1 MYCMK
6 KLISILLLI
15 FLSIVH
21 KSGAQLPIIPY
32 PNKVVTGKG
41 FFKLTKSA
49 ASTAKLIVDPQ
60 TAVVASMEGYH
71 LSVTPSAI
79 TITAKTK
86 AGAFYGMQTLLQLEA
101 QSKNIPVLEI
111 DDAPA
116 FGYRGLMLDV
126 GRHFMPV
133 SFIKQL
139 IDVMAMQK
147 MNNLHLH
154 LTEDQ
159 GWRIEIKKYPKLT
172 SVGSVRGGTLIGKY
186 PGKGNTNAAYGGF
199 YTQAQLKDLVA
210 YAAAKHINI
219 IPEIE
224 MPGHASAAIAAYPE
238 LSCFPNEPTQLTKNM
253 YATATENKIKNQGGK
268 IVQESWGVFDDVFA
282 PSEYTF
288 NFIENVLDEVM
299 DIFPS
304 SYIHIGGDECPKTAW
319 KRSSFCQALM
329 KEKGI
334 ADEHALQS
342 YFIQRVEKYV
352 NSKGRKII
360 GWDEILEGGLAP
372 NATVMSWQGEEGGI
386 TAAKQHHD
394 VIMTP
399 QGTCY
404 LNFYQSSDSRDS
416 IAFGGF
422 LPLEAVY
429 NYNPV
434 PAALTPQEATYI
446 KGVQGNLWTE
456 YISNKDLASFM
467 LFPRAMAI
475 AENGWTKTKTGF
487 DHFTSR
493 VTKWQPLLKQKGLH
507 FSDHLYNVQIT
518 SKPIAG
524 GINVSIG
531 GVGAAH
537 KIVYNTNG
545 KIPSVQDQQ
554 YTGPITIKS
563 DANLQAGVV
572 VNNKITDV
580 ASASFSI
587 NIATG
592 ANLIQLTNTPKAPY
606 NKSGNN
612 GFINGIVA
620 NDSRFSDGEWLAW
633 EGKDIDATL
642 SFAAPTTISKI
653 STRFYNSR
661 GSWIHL
667 PTSVEVLGSTDGKT
681 FARLGILQNLD
692 KSKEGAVDVSF
703 EIKPTSVQYL
713 KLVAHPVTI
722 IPAGFAGAGNPSW
735 LFMDE
740 LIVK

>member
-1 MYCMK
+1 M
-6 KLISILLLI
+6 
-15 FLSIVH
+15 
-21 KSGAQLPIIPY
+21 
-32 PNKVVTGKG
+32 GKG
-41 FFKLTKSA
+41 FFKLAKSA
-49 ASTAKLIVDPQ
+49 LSTATLIVDPQ

-71 LSVTPSAI
+71 LSVTPTAI

-224 MPGHASAAIAAYPE
+224 MPGHASAAIAAYPA

-253 YATATENKIKNQGGK
+253 YATATESKIKNQGGK

-319 KRSSFCQALM
+319 KRSGFCQALM

-404 LNFYQSSDSRDS
+404 LNFYQSSDPRDS

-422 LPLEAVY
+422 LPIEAVY
-429 NYNPV
+429 NYNPI

-456 YISNKDLASFM
+456 YIANKDLASFM
-467 LFPRAMAI
+467 LYPRAMAI

-518 SKPIAG
+518 STPIAG

-545 KIPSVQDQQ
+545 KLPSVNDQG
-554 YTGPITIKS
+554 YSGPITITG

-587 NIATG
+587 NKATG
-592 ANLIQLTNTPKAPY
+592 ANLIQLTNAPKAPY

-633 EGKDIDATL
+633 EGKEFDATL
-642 SFAAPTTISKI
+642 SFAAPTAISKI
-653 STRFYNSR
+653 NTRFYNSR

-667 PTSVEVLGSTDGKT
+667 PTSVEVLGSQDGKT
-681 FARLGILQNLD
+681 YTRLGVLENLD
-692 KSKEGAVDVSF
+692 NSKEGPVNVLF
-703 EIKPTSVQYL
+703 EIKPTTVQYL
-713 KLVAHPVTI
+713 KLVARPVTT

-740 LIVK
+740 LIIK

>member
-1 MYCMK
+1 MK
-6 KLISILLLI
+6 QSKYLFLFLLLI
-15 FLSIVH
+15 SVGGL
-21 KSGAQLPIIPY
+21 AQLPIIPY
-32 PNKVVTGKG
+32 PNKVEMGKG

-71 LSVTPSAI
+71 LSVTPTAI

-126 GRHFMPV
+126 GRHIMPV

-253 YATATENKIKNQGGK
+253 YATATESKIKNQGGK
-268 IVQESWGVFDDVFA
+268 IVQETWGVFDDVFA

-329 KEKGI
+329 NEKGI

-372 NATVMSWQGEEGGI
+372 NATVMSWQGEDGGI

-404 LNFYQSSDSRDS
+404 LNFYQSSDPRDS

-422 LPLEAVY
+422 LPLETVY

-467 LFPRAMAI
+467 LYPRAMAI
-475 AENGWTKTKTGF
+475 AENGWTKTKPGF
-487 DHFTSR
+487 DHFTGR
-493 VTKWQPLLKQKGLH
+493 VTMWQPIKKKKGLH
-507 FSDHLYNVQIT
+507 YSDHLYNVQIT
-518 SKPIAG
+518 RKPIAG

-537 KIVYNTNG
+537 KIVYNTSG
-545 KIPSVQDQQ
+545 KLPSVNDQG
-554 YTGPITIKS
+554 YLGPITITG

-587 NIATG
+587 NKATG

-667 PTSVEVLGSTDGKT
+667 PTSVEVLGSQDGKT
-681 FARLGILQNLD
+681 YTRLGVLENLD
-692 KSKEGAVDVSF
+692 NSKEGPVNVLF
-703 EIKPTSVQYL
+703 EIKPTTVQYL
-713 KLVAHPVTI
+713 KLVARPVTT

>member
-1 MYCMK
+1 MK
-6 KLISILLLI
+6 KLSSILLLI
-15 FLSIVH
+15 FLAVG
-21 KSGAQLPIIPY
+21 KSLLAQLPIIPY
-32 PNKVVTGKG
+32 PNKVIEGKG
-41 FFKLTKSA
+41 FYTVATSVTKE
-49 ASTAKLIVDPQ
+49 
-60 TAVVASMEGYH
+60 AVVVIDSSAGSVVTSPEGYY
-71 LSVTPSAI
+71 LTVTPKQI
-79 TITAKTK
+79 KVVAKTK
-86 AGAFYGMQTLLQLEA
+86 VGAFYAMQTLLQLEA
-101 QSKNIPVLEI
+101 ASKKIPVVTIE
-111 DDAPA
+111 DAPA

-126 GRHFMPV
+126 GRHFMPI

-139 IDVMAMQK
+139 LDVMAMQK

-186 PGKGNTNAAYGGF
+186 PGSGNTNAAYGGF
-199 YTQAQLKDLVA
+199 YTQVQLKELVA

-238 LSCFPNEPTQLTKNM
+238 LSCFPNEATKLTNNM
-253 YATATENKIKNQGGK
+253 YAITTENKIKTTGGK
-268 IVQESWGVFDDVFA
+268 IVQETWGVFDDVFA

-319 KRSSFCQALM
+319 KRSSYCQNLM

-334 ADEHALQS
+334 ANEHALQS

-386 TAAKQHHD
+386 TAAKEHHD

-399 QGTCY
+399 QGNCY
-404 LNFYQSSDSRDS
+404 LNFYQSADSRDS

-434 PAALTPQEATYI
+434 PAALTAEEATYI

-456 YISNKDLASFM
+456 YIANKDLASFM
-467 LFPRAMAI
+467 LYPRAMAI

-487 DHFTSR
+487 DHFTNR
-493 VTKWQPLLKQKGLH
+493 VTKWQPIIKQKGLH
-507 FSDHLYNVQIT
+507 FSDHLYNIQIT

-531 GVGAAH
+531 GVGAAY

-545 KIPSVQDQQ
+545 KLPSVNDQI
-554 YTGPITIKS
+554 YTGPITITG

-572 VNNKITDV
+572 VNSKITDV
-580 ASASFSI
+580 ASAAFSI
-587 NIATG
+587 NKATG
-592 ANLIQLTNTPKAPY
+592 AQLVSLVHAPKAPY
-606 NKSGNN
+606 NKSGNT
-612 GFINGIVA
+612 GFINGILA
-620 NDSRFSDGEWLAW
+620 NDARFSDGEWLAW
-633 EGKDIDATL
+633 EGKPIDATL
-642 SFAAPTTISKI
+642 DLGAATTISQI
-653 STRFYNSR
+653 ATRFINSR

-667 PTSVEVLGSTDGKT
+667 PTSVEVLGSVDGKT
-681 FARLGILQNLD
+681 FTRLGLQQNFD
-692 KSKEGAVDVSF
+692 TSKEGNLPVLFTVPS
-703 EIKPTSVQYL
+703 TSVRYIQL
-713 KLVAHPVTI
+713 IAHPVSI

-740 LIVK
+740 LIIK

>member
-1 MYCMK
+1 MK
-6 KLISILLLI
+6 QSKYLFLFLLLI
-15 FLSIVH
+15 SVGGL
-21 KSGAQLPIIPY
+21 AQLPIIPY
-32 PNKVVTGKG
+32 PNKVEMGKG

-71 LSVTPSAI
+71 LSVTPTAI

-238 LSCFPNEPTQLTKNM
+238 LSCFPNEPTRLTKNM

-268 IVQESWGVFDDVFA
+268 IVQETWGVFDDVFA

-372 NATVMSWQGEEGGI
+372 NATVMSWQGEDGGI

-404 LNFYQSSDSRDS
+404 LNFYQSSDPRDS

-467 LFPRAMAI
+467 LYPRAMAI

-487 DHFTSR
+487 DHFTGR
-493 VTKWQPLLKQKGLH
+493 VTMWQPLLKQKGLH
-507 FSDHLYNVQIT
+507 YSDHLYNVQIT

-537 KIVYNTNG
+537 KIVYNTSG
-545 KIPSVQDQQ
+545 KLPSVQDQL
-554 YTGPITIKS
+554 YTGPITITG

-587 NIATG
+587 NKATG
-592 ANLIQLTNTPKAPY
+592 ANLIQLTNAPKAPY

-633 EGKDIDATL
+633 EGKEIDATL
-642 SFAAPTTISKI
+642 SFAAPTAISKI
-653 STRFYNSR
+653 STRFFNSR

-681 FARLGILQNLD
+681 YTRLGVLENLD
-692 KSKEGAVDVSF
+692 NSKEGPVNVLF
-703 EIKPTSVQYL
+703 EIKPTTVQYI
-713 KLVAHPVTI
+713 KLVVRPVTT
-722 IPAGFAGAGNPSW
+722 IPAGFAGAGSPSW

>member
-1 MYCMK
+1 MK
-6 KLISILLLI
+6 QCKFSFLFLLLI
-15 FLSIVH
+15 SV
-21 KSGAQLPIIPY
+21 GGVAQLPIIPY
-32 PNKVVTGKG
+32 PNKVEMGKG
-41 FFKLTKSA
+41 FFKLAKSA
-49 ASTAKLIVDPQ
+49 ASTATLIVDPQ

-71 LSVTPSAI
+71 LSVTSAAI

-159 GWRIEIKKYPKLT
+159 GWRIEIKKYPNLT
-172 SVGSVRGGTLIGKY
+172 AVGSVRGGTLIGKY
-186 PGKGNTNAAYGGF
+186 PGKGSTNAAYGGF
-199 YTQAQLKDLVA
+199 YTQEQLKGLVA

-238 LSCFPNEPTQLTKNM
+238 LSCFPNEPTQLAKNM
-253 YATATENKIKNQGGK
+253 YAAATENKIKNQGGK
-268 IVQESWGVFDDVFA
+268 IVQETWGVFDDVFA

-304 SYIHIGGDECPKTAW
+304 TYIHIGGDECPKTAW

-334 ADEHALQS
+334 ANEHALQS

-404 LNFYQSSDSRDS
+404 LNFYQSSDPRDS

-429 NYNPV
+429 NYNPI
-434 PAALTPQEATYI
+434 PAALTTQEASYI

-456 YISNKDLASFM
+456 YIANKDLASFM
-467 LFPRAMAI
+467 LYPRAMAI

-487 DHFTSR
+487 DHFTNR
-493 VTKWQPLLKQKGLH
+493 VTMWQPLLKQKGLH
-507 FSDHLYNVQIT
+507 YSDHLYNVQIT

-545 KIPSVQDQQ
+545 KLPSVQDQQ
-554 YTGPITIKS
+554 YTGPITITG

-572 VNNKITDV
+572 VNNTITDV
-580 ASASFSI
+580 TSAAFSI
-587 NIATG
+587 NKATG
-592 ANLIQLTNTPKAPY
+592 ANLIQLTHAPKAPY

-633 EGKDIDATL
+633 EGKDIDAIL

-681 FARLGILQNLD
+681 YNRLGFQQSFD
-692 KSKEGAVDVSF
+692 ASKEGPVNVLF
-703 EIKPTSVQYL
+703 ETSPTIVKFIKL
-713 KLVAHPVTI
+713 IAHPVTA

-735 LFMDE
+735 MFMDE
-740 LIVK
+740 LIIK

>member
-1 MYCMK
+1 MK
-6 KLISILLLI
+6 QCKYLFSFLVLIGI
-15 FLSIVH
+15 
-21 KSGAQLPIIPY
+21 GAAAQLPIIPY
-32 PNKVVTGKG
+32 PNKVVEGKG
-41 FFKLTKSA
+41 FYNVTTSV
-49 ASTAKLIVDPQ
+49 AKE
-60 TAVVASMEGYH
+60 AVVVIDSSAGSIVTNAEGYY
-71 LSVTPSAI
+71 LSVTPKQI
-79 TITAKTK
+79 KIIAKTK
-86 AGAFYGMQTLLQLEA
+86 VGAFYGMQTLLQLEA
-101 QSKNIPVLEI
+101 ASKKIPVVTIE
-111 DDAPA
+111 DAPA

-139 IDVMAMQK
+139 LDVMAMQK

-159 GWRIEIKKYPKLT
+159 GWRIEIKKYPNLT
-172 SVGSVRGGTLIGKY
+172 AVGSVRGGTLLGKY
-186 PGKGNTNAAYGGF
+186 PGKGSTNAAYGGF

-210 YAAAKHINI
+210 YAALKHINI

-253 YATATENKIKNQGGK
+253 YAAATENKIKNQGSK
-268 IVQESWGVFDDVFA
+268 IVQETWGVFDDVFA

-288 NFIENVLDEVM
+288 NFIENVVDEVM
-299 DIFPS
+299 NIFPS
-304 SYIHIGGDECPKTAW
+304 TYIHIGGDECPKTAW
-319 KRSSFCQALM
+319 KRSSYCQALM

-334 ADEHALQS
+334 ANEHALQS

-404 LNFYQSSDSRDS
+404 LNFYQSSDPRDS

-429 NYNPV
+429 NYNPI
-434 PAALTPQEATYI
+434 PAALTTQEASYI

-456 YISNKDLASFM
+456 YIANKDLASFM
-467 LFPRAMAI
+467 LYPRAMAI

-487 DHFTSR
+487 DHFTNR
-493 VTKWQPLLKQKGLH
+493 VTMWQPLLKQKGLH

-545 KIPSVQDQQ
+545 KLPSVQDQQ
-554 YTGPITIKS
+554 YTGPITITG

-572 VNNKITDV
+572 VNNTITDV

-587 NIATG
+587 NKATG
-592 ANLIQLTNTPKAPY
+592 ANLLQLTNAPKAPY

-620 NDSRFSDGEWLAW
+620 NDTRFSDGEWLAW
-633 EGKDIDATL
+633 EGKDIDAIL
-642 SFAAPTTISKI
+642 SFAAPTSISKI

-681 FARLGILQNLD
+681 FTRIGLLQNLD
-692 KSKEGAVDVSF
+692 NSKEGPVNVLF
-703 EIKPTSVQYL
+703 ETSPTIVKFIKL
-713 KLVAHPVTI
+713 IAHPVTT

-735 LFMDE
+735 MFMDE
-740 LIVK
+740 LIIK

>member
-1 MYCMK
+1 MK
-6 KLISILLLI
+6 QCKFSFLFLLLI
-15 FLSIVH
+15 SVGGL
-21 KSGAQLPIIPY
+21 AQLPIIPY
-32 PNKVVTGKG
+32 PNKVEMGKG
-41 FFKLTKSA
+41 FFKLAKSA
-49 ASTAKLIVDPQ
+49 ASTATLIVDPQ

-71 LSVTPSAI
+71 LSVTPAAI

-224 MPGHASAAIAAYPE
+224 MPGHASAAIAAYPA

-253 YATATENKIKNQGGK
+253 YATATESKIKNQGGK
-268 IVQESWGVFDDVFA
+268 IVQETWGVFDDVFA

-288 NFIENVLDEVM
+288 TFIENVLDEVM

-319 KRSSFCQALM
+319 KRSGFCQALM

-404 LNFYQSSDSRDS
+404 LNFYQSSDPRDS

-422 LPLEAVY
+422 LPIEAVY
-429 NYNPV
+429 NYNPI

-456 YISNKDLASFM
+456 YIANKDLASFM
-467 LFPRAMAI
+467 LYPRAMAI

-493 VTKWQPLLKQKGLH
+493 ITKWQPLLKQKGLH
-507 FSDHLYNVQIT
+507 YSDHLYNVQIT

-554 YTGPITIKS
+554 YTGPITITG

-587 NIATG
+587 NKATG
-592 ANLIQLTNTPKAPY
+592 ATLVSLVNAPKAPY

-612 GFINGIVA
+612 GFVNGILA

-633 EGKDIDATL
+633 EGKTINATL
-642 SFAAPTTISKI
+642 DLGAATKVTQI
-653 STRFYNSR
+653 STRFMNSR

-667 PTSVEVLGSTDGKT
+667 PTRVEVLGSEDGKT
-681 FARLGILQNLD
+681 FTRLGLQQNFNN
-692 KSKEGAVDVSF
+692 SKEGALTVSF
-703 EIKPTSVQYL
+703 TLPPTTIKFLTFI
-713 KLVAHPVTI
+713 ADPVTI

-740 LIVK
+740 LIIK

>member
-1 MYCMK
+1 MK
-6 KLISILLLI
+6 KHRSILFLI
-15 FLSIVH
+15 FLTLALKTI
-21 KSGAQLPIIPY
+21 AQLPIIPY
-32 PNKVVTGKG
+32 PNKVIEGKG
-41 FFKLTKSA
+41 FYMVTTSVTKEAVVVIDSSA
-49 ASTAKLIVDPQ
+49 GP
-60 TAVVASMEGYH
+60 VVASPEGYY
-71 LSVTPSAI
+71 LTVTPKQI
-79 TITAKTK
+79 KVVAKTK
-86 AGAFYGMQTLLQLEA
+86 VGAFYAMQTLLQLEA
-101 QSKNIPVLEI
+101 ASKKIPAVTIE
-111 DDAPA
+111 DAPA

-126 GRHFMPV
+126 GRHFMPIG
-133 SFIKQL
+133 FIKQL
-139 IDVMAMQK
+139 LDVMAMQK

-186 PGKGNTNAAYGGF
+186 PGSGNTNAAYGGF
-199 YTQAQLKDLVA
+199 YTQAQLKELVA

-238 LSCFPNEPTQLTKNM
+238 LSCFPNEPTPLTKNM
-253 YATATENKIKNQGGK
+253 YATATENKIKTAGGK
-268 IVQESWGVFDDVFA
+268 IVQETWGVFDDVFA
-282 PSEYTF
+282 PSEFTF

-319 KRSSFCQALM
+319 KRSSYCQSLM

-334 ADEHALQS
+334 ANEHALQS

-352 NSKGRKII
+352 NSRGRKII

-386 TAAKQHHD
+386 TAAKEHHD

-399 QGTCY
+399 QGSCY
-404 LNFYQSSDSRDS
+404 LNFYQSADSRDS

-434 PAALTPQEATYI
+434 PAALTAEEATYI

-456 YISNKDLASFM
+456 YIANKDLASFM
-467 LFPRAMAI
+467 LYPRAMAI

-487 DHFTSR
+487 DHFTKR
-493 VTKWQPLLKQKGLH
+493 VTRWQPLLKQKGLH

-518 SKPIAG
+518 SKPITG

-531 GVGAAH
+531 GISKAH

-545 KIPSVQDQQ
+545 KLPSVNDQI
-554 YTGPITIKS
+554 YTGPITITG

-580 ASASFSI
+580 ASAAFSI
-587 NIATG
+587 NKATG
-592 ANLIQLTNTPKAPY
+592 AKLISLVHVPKAPY
-606 NKSGNN
+606 NKSGNT
-612 GFINGIVA
+612 GFINGILA
-620 NDSRFSDGEWLAW
+620 NDARFSDGEWLAW
-633 EGKDIDATL
+633 EGKSIDATL
-642 SFAAPTTISKI
+642 DLGAATKVTQIA
-653 STRFYNSR
+653 TRFINSR

-667 PTSVEVLGSTDGKT
+667 PTSVEVLGSEDGKT
-681 FARLGILQNLD
+681 FTRIGLQQNFD
-692 KSKEGAVDVSF
+692 NSKEGNLTVSF
-703 EIKPTSVQYL
+703 SIPSTSIRYIQLIAYP
-713 KLVAHPVTI
+713 VAI

-740 LIVK
+740 LIIK

>member
-1 MYCMK
+1 MK
-6 KLISILLLI
+6 QCKYLFSFLLLI
-15 FLSIVH
+15 AV
-21 KSGAQLPIIPY
+21 GAEAQLPIIPY
-32 PNKVVTGKG
+32 PNKVETGKG

-60 TAVVASMEGYH
+60 TTVVASMEGYH
-71 LSVTPSAI
+71 LSVTPTAI
-79 TITAKTK
+79 NITAKTK
-86 AGAFYGMQTLLQLEA
+86 VGAFYGMQTLLQLEA

-172 SVGSVRGGTLIGKY
+172 RVGSVRGGTLIGKY

-268 IVQESWGVFDDVFA
+268 IVQETWGVFDDVFA

-404 LNFYQSSDSRDS
+404 LNFYQSSDPRDS

-456 YISNKDLASFM
+456 YIANKDLASFM
-467 LFPRAMAI
+467 LYPRAMAI

-487 DHFTSR
+487 DHFTNR
-493 VTKWQPLLKQKGLH
+493 VTMWQPLLKQKGLH

-531 GVGAAH
+531 GVGAAN
-537 KIVYNTNG
+537 KIVYNTSG
-545 KIPSVQDQQ
+545 KLPSVQDQL
-554 YTGPITIKS
+554 YTGPITITG

-592 ANLIQLTNTPKAPY
+592 ANLIQLTNAPKAPY

-667 PTSVEVLGSTDGKT
+667 PTSVEVLGSQDGKT
-681 FARLGILQNLD
+681 YTRLGMLQNLD
-692 KSKEGAVDVSF
+692 NSKEGAVTVSF
-703 EIKPTSVQYL
+703 EIKPTTVQYM
-713 KLVAHPVTI
+713 KLVARPVTT

>member
-1 MYCMK
+1 MK
-6 KLISILLLI
+6 KHCSILLLI
-15 FLSIVH
+15 FLTVG
-21 KSGAQLPIIPY
+21 KSLLAQLPIIPY
-32 PNKVVTGKG
+32 PNKVVEGKG
-41 FFKLTKSA
+41 FYTVTSSVAKEAVIVIDSSA
-49 ASTAKLIVDPQ
+49 AS
-60 TAVVASMEGYH
+60 VVTSAEGY
-71 LSVTPSAI
+71 LLTVTPKQLKVV
-79 TITAKTK
+79 AKTK
-86 AGAFYGMQTLLQLEA
+86 SGAFYGMQTLLQLEA
-101 QSKNIPVLEI
+101 ASKKIPVVTIE
-111 DDAPA
+111 DAPA

-126 GRHFMPV
+126 GRHFMPIA
-133 SFIKQL
+133 FIKQL
-139 IDVMAMQK
+139 LDVMAMQK

-186 PGKGNTNAAYGGF
+186 PGTGNTNTPYGGY
-199 YTQAQLKDLVA
+199 YTQAQLKELVA

-238 LSCFPNEPTQLTKNM
+238 LSCFPSEPTKLTNNM
-253 YATATENKIKNQGGK
+253 YASATENKIKTLGGK
-268 IVQESWGVFDDVFA
+268 IVQETWGVFDDVFA
-282 PSEYTF
+282 PSEFTF
-288 NFIENVLDEVM
+288 NFIEHVLDEVM

-319 KRSSFCQALM
+319 KRSSYCQSLM

-334 ADEHALQS
+334 ANEHALQS

-404 LNFYQSSDSRDS
+404 LNFYQSSDPRDS

-422 LPLEAVY
+422 LPIEAVY
-429 NYNPV
+429 NYSPI
-434 PAALTPQEATYI
+434 PAALTPNEASYI

-456 YISNKDLASFM
+456 YIANKDLASFM
-467 LFPRAMAI
+467 LYPRAMAI

-493 VTKWQPLLKQKGLH
+493 VTRWQSLLQQKGLH
-507 FSDHLYNVQIT
+507 YSDHLYNVQIT

-531 GVGAAH
+531 GVGKAY

-545 KIPSVQDQQ
+545 KLPSVDDQV
-554 YTGPITIKS
+554 YTGPITITG
-563 DANLQAGVV
+563 DAKLQAGVV

-580 ASASFSI
+580 ASAAFSI
-587 NIATG
+587 NKATG
-592 ANLIQLTNTPKAPY
+592 AKLVSLLNAPKAPY
-606 NKSGNN
+606 NKSGNT
-612 GFINGIVA
+612 GFINGILA

-633 EGKDIDATL
+633 EGKTIHATL
-642 SFAAPTTISKI
+642 DLGAATSVTQIT
-653 STRFYNSR
+653 TRFINSR

-667 PTSVEVLGSTDGKT
+667 PTSVEVLGSLDGKT
-681 FARLGILQNLD
+681 FTRLGLQQNFD
-692 KSKEGAVDVSF
+692 SSKEGALTVSF
-703 EIKPTSVQYL
+703 AIPPTTIKFLTFI
-713 KLVAHPVTI
+713 ADPVTI

-740 LIVK
+740 LIIK

>member
-1 MYCMK
+1 MK
-6 KLISILLLI
+6 QSKYLFLFLLLI
-15 FLSIVH
+15 SVGGL
-21 KSGAQLPIIPY
+21 AQLPIIPY
-32 PNKVVTGKG
+32 PNKVETGKG

-253 YATATENKIKNQGGK
+253 YATATESKIKNQGGK
-268 IVQESWGVFDDVFA
+268 IVQETWGVFDDVFA

-404 LNFYQSSDSRDS
+404 LNFYQSSDPRDS

-456 YISNKDLASFM
+456 YIANKDLASFM
-467 LFPRAMAI
+467 LYPRAMAI

-487 DHFTSR
+487 DHFTGR
-493 VTKWQPLLKQKGLH
+493 VTMWQPLLKQKGLH
-507 FSDHLYNVQIT
+507 YSDHLYNLQIT

-545 KIPSVQDQQ
+545 KLPSVNDQG
-554 YTGPITIKS
+554 YLGPITITG

-587 NIATG
+587 NKATG

-681 FARLGILQNLD
+681 YTRLDMLQNLD
-692 KSKEGAVDVSF
+692 NSKEGPVNVLF
-703 EIKPTSVQYL
+703 EIKPTTVQYL
-713 KLVAHPVTI
+713 KLVARPVTT

>member
-1 MYCMK
+1 MK
-6 KLISILLLI
+6 QSKYLFLFLLLI
-15 FLSIVH
+15 SVQ
-21 KSGAQLPIIPY
+21 SEAQLPIIPY
-32 PNKVVTGKG
+32 PNKVETGKG

-60 TAVVASMEGYH
+60 TAVVASIEGYH

-253 YATATENKIKNQGGK
+253 YATATESKIKNQGGK
-268 IVQESWGVFDDVFA
+268 IVQETWGVFDDVFA

-404 LNFYQSSDSRDS
+404 LNFYQSSDPRDS

-422 LPLEAVY
+422 LPLETVY

-456 YISNKDLASFM
+456 YIANKDLASFM
-467 LFPRAMAI
+467 LYPRAMAI

-487 DHFTSR
+487 DHFTNR
-493 VTKWQPLLKQKGLH
+493 VTMWQPLLKQKGLH
-507 FSDHLYNVQIT
+507 YSDHLYNLQIT

-545 KIPSVQDQQ
+545 RLPSVQDQQ
-554 YTGPITIKS
+554 YKGPITITG

-681 FARLGILQNLD
+681 YTRLDMLQNLD
-692 KSKEGAVDVSF
+692 NSKEGPVNVLF
-703 EIKPTSVQYL
+703 EIKPTTVQYL
-713 KLVAHPVTI
+713 KLVARPVTT

>member
-1 MYCMK
+1 MK
-6 KLISILLLI
+6 QCKYLFSFLLLI
-15 FLSIVH
+15 GVGAI
-21 KSGAQLPIIPY
+21 AQLPIIPY
-32 PNKVVTGKG
+32 PNKVVEGKG
-41 FFKLTKSA
+41 FFKLTKPA
-49 ASTAKLIVDPQ
+49 ATTAKILIDASTPNVES
-60 TAVVASMEGYH
+60 VEGYH
-71 LSVTPSAI
+71 LSVTPTAI

-86 AGAFYGMQTLLQLEA
+86 VGAFYGMQTLLQLEV

-133 SFIKQL
+133 SYIKQL
-139 IDVMAMQK
+139 LDVMAMQK

-172 SVGSVRGGTLIGKY
+172 RVGSVRGGTLIGKY

-224 MPGHASAAIAAYPE
+224 MPGHASAAIAAYPA

-253 YATATENKIKNQGGK
+253 YASATENKIKKEGGK

-404 LNFYQSSDSRDS
+404 LNFYQSSDPRDS

-429 NYNPV
+429 NYNPI
-434 PAALTPQEATYI
+434 PAALTAQEAAYI
-446 KGVQGNLWTE
+446 KGLQGNLWTE
-456 YISNKDLASFM
+456 YIANKDLASFM
-467 LFPRAMAI
+467 LYPRAMAI

-487 DHFTSR
+487 DHFTNR
-493 VTKWQPLLKQKGLH
+493 VTLWQPILKQKGLH

-518 SKPIAG
+518 SKPTEGVIH
-524 GINVSIG
+524 VSIG

-545 KIPSVQDQQ
+545 KLPSVQDQQ
-554 YTGPITIKS
+554 YTGPITITG

-587 NIATG
+587 NKATS
-592 ANLIQLTNTPKAPY
+592 ANLTQLTNAPKAPY
-606 NKSGNN
+606 NKSGSN

-642 SFAAPTTISKI
+642 SFSVPTAISKI

-667 PTSVEVLGSTDGKT
+667 PTSIEVLGSTDGKT
-681 FARLGILQNLD
+681 FTRLGLLQNLD
-692 KSKEGAVDVSF
+692 NSKEGAVTVLF
-703 EIKPTSVQYL
+703 EIKSTTVQYL

>member
-1 MYCMK
+1 MK
-6 KLISILLLI
+6 KHRSIFLLI
-15 FLSIVH
+15 FFAVG
-21 KSGAQLPIIPY
+21 KSLLAQLPIIPY
-32 PNKVVTGKG
+32 PNKVVEGKG
-41 FFKLTKSA
+41 FYTVKTSVKKEAVIVIDSSA
-49 ASTAKLIVDPQ
+49 GS
-60 TAVVASMEGYH
+60 VVTSPEGYY
-71 LSVTPSAI
+71 LTVTPKQI
-79 TITAKTK
+79 KVVAKTK
-86 AGAFYGMQTLLQLEA
+86 VGAFYAMQTLLQLEA
-101 QSKNIPVLEI
+101 ASKKIPVVTIE
-111 DDAPA
+111 DAPA

-126 GRHFMPV
+126 GRHFMPIT
-133 SFIKQL
+133 FIKQL
-139 IDVMAMQK
+139 LDVMAMQK

-186 PGKGNTNAAYGGF
+186 PGSGNTNAPYGGF
-199 YTQAQLKDLVA
+199 YTQAQLKELVA

-238 LSCFPNEPTQLTKNM
+238 LSCFPNEATKLTNNM
-253 YATATENKIKNQGGK
+253 YATTTENKIKTTGGK
-268 IVQESWGVFDDVFA
+268 IVQETWGVFDDVFA

-319 KRSSFCQALM
+319 KRSSYCQSLM

-334 ADEHALQS
+334 ANEHALQS

-386 TAAKQHHD
+386 IAAKEHHD

-404 LNFYQSSDSRDS
+404 LNFYQSADSRDS

-434 PAALTPQEATYI
+434 PAALTTEEANYI

-456 YISNKDLASFM
+456 YIANKDLASFM
-467 LFPRAMAI
+467 LYPRAMAI
-475 AENGWTKTKTGF
+475 AENGWTKIKTGF
-487 DHFTSR
+487 DHFTNR
-493 VTKWQPLLKQKGLH
+493 VTKWQPILKQKGLH
-507 FSDHLYNVQIT
+507 FSDHLYNIQIT

-531 GVGAAH
+531 GVGAAY

-545 KIPSVQDQQ
+545 KLPSGNDQI
-554 YTGPITIKS
+554 YTGPITITG
-563 DANLQAGVV
+563 DANLQAGVL
-572 VNNKITDV
+572 VNNKITDI
-580 ASASFSI
+580 ADAAFSI
-587 NIATG
+587 NKATG
-592 ANLIQLTNTPKAPY
+592 AKLVSLLNAPKAPY
-606 NKSGNN
+606 NKSGNT
-612 GFINGIVA
+612 GFINGILA
-620 NDSRFSDGEWLAW
+620 NDARFSDGEWLAW
-633 EGKDIDATL
+633 EGKSIDATL
-642 SFAAPTTISKI
+642 DLGAATKVTQIA
-653 STRFYNSR
+653 TRFINSR

-667 PTSVEVLGSTDGKT
+667 PTSVEVLGSVDGKT
-681 FARLGILQNLD
+681 FTRLGLQQNFD
-692 KSKEGAVDVSF
+692 NSKEGNLPVLFTVPSA
-703 EIKPTSVQYL
+703 SVRYIQL
-713 KLVAHPVTI
+713 IAHPVII

-740 LIVK
+740 LIIK

>member
-1 MYCMK
+1 MK
-6 KLISILLLI
+6 KFSSILLLI
-15 FLSIVH
+15 FLTVVH
-21 KSGAQLPIIPY
+21 KTIAQLPIIPY
-32 PNKVVTGKG
+32 PNKVIEGKG
-41 FFKLTKSA
+41 FYTVATSVTKEAVVVIDSSA
-49 ASTAKLIVDPQ
+49 GS
-60 TAVVASMEGYH
+60 VVASPEGYY
-71 LSVTPSAI
+71 LTVTPKQI
-79 TITAKTK
+79 KVVAKTK
-86 AGAFYGMQTLLQLEA
+86 VGAFYAMQTLLQLEA
-101 QSKNIPVLEI
+101 VSKKIPVVTIE
-111 DDAPA
+111 DAPA

-126 GRHFMPV
+126 GRHFMPI

-139 IDVMAMQK
+139 LDVMAMQK

-186 PGKGNTNAAYGGF
+186 PGTGNTNAAYGGF
-199 YTQAQLKDLVA
+199 YTQAQLKELVA

-238 LSCFPNEPTQLTKNM
+238 LSCFPAEATKLTNNM
-253 YATATENKIKNQGGK
+253 YATTTENKIKTVGGK
-268 IVQESWGVFDDVFA
+268 IVQETWGVFDDVFA
-282 PSEYTF
+282 PSEFTF

-299 DIFPS
+299 GIFPS

-319 KRSSFCQALM
+319 KRSSYCQSLM

-334 ADEHALQS
+334 ANEHALQS

-386 TAAKQHHD
+386 TAAKQRHD

-404 LNFYQSSDSRDS
+404 LNFYQSSDPRDS

-422 LPLEAVY
+422 LPIEAVY
-429 NYNPV
+429 NYNPI
-434 PAALTPQEATYI
+434 PAALSAEEATYI

-456 YISNKDLASFM
+456 YIANKDLASFM
-467 LFPRAMAI
+467 LYPRAMAI

-493 VTKWQPLLKQKGLH
+493 VTRWQPLLKQKGLH
-507 FSDHLYNVQIT
+507 YSDHLYNIQIT

-531 GVGAAH
+531 GVGKAYT
-537 KIVYNTNG
+537 IVYNTKG
-545 KIPSVQDQQ
+545 KIPSTNDQI
-554 YTGPITIKS
+554 YTGPITITG

-580 ASASFSI
+580 ATAAFSI
-587 NIATG
+587 NKATG
-592 ANLIQLTNTPKAPY
+592 AQLVSLLNAPKAPY
-606 NKSGNN
+606 NKSGNT
-612 GFINGIVA
+612 GFINGILA

-633 EGKDIDATL
+633 EGKTIHATL
-642 SFAAPTTISKI
+642 DLGAATKVTQI
-653 STRFYNSR
+653 STRFINSR

-667 PTSVEVLGSTDGKT
+667 PTRVEVLGSEDGKT
-681 FARLGILQNLD
+681 FTRLGLQQNFD
-692 KSKEGAVDVSF
+692 NSKEGALTVSF
-703 EIKPTSVQYL
+703 TMPPTTIKFLTFI
-713 KLVAHPVTI
+713 ADPVTI

-740 LIVK
+740 LIIK

>member
-1 MYCMK
+1 MK
-6 KLISILLLI
+6 KHHSILLLI
-15 FLSIVH
+15 FLTAG
-21 KSGAQLPIIPY
+21 KSLLAQLPIIPY
-32 PNKVVTGKG
+32 PNKVVEGKG
-41 FFKLTKSA
+41 FYMVATSVTKEAVIVIDSSA
-49 ASTAKLIVDPQ
+49 GS
-60 TAVVASMEGYH
+60 VVTSSEGYY
-71 LSVTPSAI
+71 LTVTPKQI
-79 TITAKTK
+79 KVVAKTK
-86 AGAFYGMQTLLQLEA
+86 VGAFYAMQTLLQLEA
-101 QSKNIPVLEI
+101 ASKKIPVVTIE
-111 DDAPA
+111 DAPA

-126 GRHFMPV
+126 GRHFMPI

-139 IDVMAMQK
+139 LDVMAMQK

-186 PGKGNTNAAYGGF
+186 PGSGNSNAAYGGF
-199 YTQAQLKDLVA
+199 YTQAQLKELVG

-253 YATATENKIKNQGGK
+253 YATATENKIKTTGGK
-268 IVQESWGVFDDVFA
+268 IVQETWGVFDDVFA

-319 KRSSFCQALM
+319 KRSSYCQNLM

-334 ADEHALQS
+334 ANEHALQS

-386 TAAKQHHD
+386 TAAKEHHD

-399 QGTCY
+399 QGNCY
-404 LNFYQSSDSRDS
+404 LNFYQSADSRDS

-434 PAALTPQEATYI
+434 PAALTAEEATYI

-456 YISNKDLASFM
+456 YIANKDLASFM
-467 LFPRAMAI
+467 LYPRAMAI

-487 DHFTSR
+487 DHFTNR
-493 VTKWQPLLKQKGLH
+493 VTKWQPILKQKGLH
-507 FSDHLYNVQIT
+507 FSEHLYNIQIT

-531 GVGAAH
+531 GVGAAY

-545 KIPSVQDQQ
+545 KLPSVNDQI
-554 YTGPITIKS
+554 YIGPITVTG

-580 ASASFSI
+580 ASAAFSI
-587 NIATG
+587 NKATG
-592 ANLIQLTNTPKAPY
+592 TKLISLAHAPKAPY
-606 NKSGNN
+606 NKSGNT
-612 GFINGIVA
+612 GFINGILA
-620 NDSRFSDGEWLAW
+620 NDARFSDGEWLAW
-633 EGKDIDATL
+633 EGKTIDATL
-642 SFAAPTTISKI
+642 DLGAATTITQI
-653 STRFYNSR
+653 ATRFINSR

-667 PTSVEVLGSTDGKT
+667 PTSVEVLGSVDGKT
-681 FARLGILQNLD
+681 FTRLGLQQNFD
-692 KSKEGAVDVSF
+692 TSKEGNLPVLFTVPS
-703 EIKPTSVQYL
+703 TSVRYIQL
-713 KLVAHPVTI
+713 IAHPVAI

-740 LIVK
+740 LIIK

>member
-1 MYCMK
+1 
-6 KLISILLLI
+6 
-15 FLSIVH
+15 
-21 KSGAQLPIIPY
+21 
-32 PNKVVTGKG
+32 
-41 FFKLTKSA
+41 
-49 ASTAKLIVDPQ
+49 
-60 TAVVASMEGYH
+60 
-71 LSVTPSAI
+71 
-79 TITAKTK
+79 
-86 AGAFYGMQTLLQLEA
+86 MQTLLQLEA

-139 IDVMAMQK
+139 LDVMAMQK

-172 SVGSVRGGTLIGKY
+172 SLGSVRGGTLIGKY

-253 YATATENKIKNQGGK
+253 YAAATENKIKKEGGK

-386 TAAKQHHD
+386 TAARQHHD

-429 NYNPV
+429 NYNPI
-434 PAALTPQEATYI
+434 PAALTAQEATYI

-456 YISNKDLASFM
+456 YIANKDLASFM
-467 LFPRAMAI
+467 LYPRAMAI

-487 DHFTSR
+487 DHFTNR
-493 VTKWQPLLKQKGLH
+493 VTMWQALLKQKGLH

-518 SKPIAG
+518 SKPTAG

-545 KIPSVQDQQ
+545 KLPSVQDQQ
-554 YTGPITIKS
+554 YTGPITITG

-587 NIATG
+587 NKATG
-592 ANLIQLTNTPKAPY
+592 ANLTQLINAPKAPY

-633 EGKDIDATL
+633 EGKDIEATL
-642 SFAAPTTISKI
+642 SFPAPTIISKI
-653 STRFYNSR
+653 ITRFYNSR

-667 PTSVEVLGSTDGKT
+667 PTSVEVSGSTDGQT
-681 FARLGILQNLD
+681 FTRIGLLQNLD
-692 KSKEGAVDVSF
+692 NSKEGAITVLF
-703 EIKPTSVQYL
+703 EIMPVTVQYL

>member
-1 MYCMK
+1 MK
-6 KLISILLLI
+6 KLRSLFILI
-15 FLSIVH
+15 FLAAG
-21 KSGAQLPIIPY
+21 KSLLAQLPIIPY
-32 PNKVVTGKG
+32 PNKVQEGKG
-41 FFKLTKSA
+41 FYTVTSSVTKE
-49 ASTAKLIVDPQ
+49 
-60 TAVVASMEGYH
+60 AVVVIDSSAGSVVTSPEGYY
-71 LSVTPSAI
+71 LTVTPKQI
-79 TITAKTK
+79 KVVAKTK
-86 AGAFYGMQTLLQLEA
+86 VGAFYAMQTLLQLEA
-101 QSKNIPVLEI
+101 ASKTIPVVTIE
-111 DDAPA
+111 DAPA

-126 GRHFMPV
+126 GRHFMPI

-139 IDVMAMQK
+139 LDVMAMQK

-186 PGKGNTNAAYGGF
+186 PGTGNTNAAYGGF
-199 YTQAQLKDLVA
+199 YTQTQLKELVA

-238 LSCFPNEPTQLTKNM
+238 LSCFPNEATKLTNNM
-253 YATATENKIKNQGGK
+253 YATTTENKIKTTGDK
-268 IVQESWGVFDDVFA
+268 VVQETWGVFDDVFA

-319 KRSSFCQALM
+319 KRSTYCQNLM

-334 ADEHALQS
+334 ANEHALQS

-386 TAAKQHHD
+386 TAAKEHHD

-399 QGTCY
+399 QGNCY
-404 LNFYQSSDSRDS
+404 LNFYQSADSRDS

-434 PAALTPQEATYI
+434 PAALTAEEATYI

-456 YISNKDLASFM
+456 YIANKDLASFM
-467 LFPRAMAI
+467 LYPRAMAI

-487 DHFTSR
+487 DHFTNR
-493 VTKWQPLLKQKGLH
+493 VTSWKPLLKQKGLN
-507 FSDHLYNVQIT
+507 FSDHLYNIQIT

-531 GVGAAH
+531 GVGAAY

-545 KIPSVQDQQ
+545 KLPNVNDQI
-554 YTGPITIKS
+554 YTGPITITG
-563 DANLQAGVV
+563 DANLQAGVL

-580 ASASFSI
+580 ATAAFSI
-587 NIATG
+587 NKATG
-592 ANLIQLTNTPKAPY
+592 ATIVSLVIAPKAPY
-606 NKSGNN
+606 NKSGNT
-612 GFINGIVA
+612 GFINGILA
-620 NDSRFSDGEWLAW
+620 NDARFSDGEWLAW
-633 EGKDIDATL
+633 EGKSIDATL
-642 SFAAPTTISKI
+642 DLGAATTITQI
-653 STRFYNSR
+653 TTRFINSR

-667 PTSVEVLGSTDGKT
+667 PTSVEVLGSVDGKT
-681 FARLGILQNLD
+681 FTRLGLQQNFD
-692 KSKEGAVDVSF
+692 TSKEGNLPVLFTMPS
-703 EIKPTSVQYL
+703 TSVRYIQL
-713 KLVAHPVTI
+713 IAHPVAI

-740 LIVK
+740 LIIK